1 MDDYF
6 GRVHGRYSNNAENQD
21 KNSRNSILG
30 TTSDS
35 SDSGM
40 GSGYIASSKNI
51 EMVHNSI
58 DNNF

>member
-40 GSGYIASSKNI
+40 GSGYIASSKN
-51 EMVHNSI
+51 M
-58 DNNF
+58 